1 MAAHQHDG
9 RVVVVACD
17 KFKGSLTAR
26 EVDEAVAAGILA
38 ADPATEVRIV
48 PIADGGDGTVAALAG
63 AGFSLVPVTVAGPTL
78 EPVAAHYA
86 VRGDLAVVEL
96 ADTCGLLR
104 LPWGRLAPL
113 TASSRGLGEAVL
125 AALDGG
131 ARTVV
136 IGLGGSA
143 SNDGGAGML
152 RALGAR
158 FLDASGAELAEG
170 GAALQGLARI
180 DLDGL
185 DPRLRETEIVVACDV
200 DNPLLGPRGAVA
212 TFSAQ
217 KGAGPADQELL
228 EAALATYAAAV
239 AETTGRDR
247 AEIVEAPGAGAAGG
261 VGFAAL
267 AVLGGRV
274 ERGVELLLGLVGF
287 HEALDGADLVVT
299 GEGSF
304 DHQTLS
310 GKAPMGVLQVA
321 REANIRAVVVC
332 GRTTLSP
339 IEAEQAG
346 AAHVRA
352 LTDLEPDPERCMTNA
367 AELLSQLG
375 GELG

>member
-1 MAAHQHDG
+1 MPAR
-9 RVVVVACD
+9 RVIVACD

-38 ADPATEVRIV
+38 ANPETEVRIV

-63 AGFSLVPVTVAGPTL
+63 AGFDLVPVEVAGPTL

-86 VRGDLAVVEL
+86 VRDDLAVVEL

-104 LPWGRLAPL
+104 LPGGRLAPL
-113 TASSRGLGEAVL
+113 TASSHGLGEAVL
-125 AALDGG
+125 AAIDGG

-136 IGLGGSA
+136 LGLGGSA
-143 SNDGGAGML
+143 SSDGGAGML

-158 FLDASGAELAEG
+158 LLDATGTELPEG
-170 GAALQGLARI
+170 GGSLGSLATI
-180 DLDGL
+180 DLSGL

-217 KGAGPADQELL
+217 KGAGPADQEVL
-228 EAALATYAAAV
+228 EAALATYAATV
-239 AETTGRDR
+239 AAATGRDP
-247 AEIVEAPGAGAAGG
+247 AEVVEAPGAGAAGG

-267 AVLGGRV
+267 AGLGGRV

-287 HEALDGADLVVT
+287 AEALVGADLVVT

-310 GKAPMGVLQVA
+310 GKAPMGVLQA
-321 REANIRAVVVC
+321 SREANIRAVVVC

-346 AAHVRA
+346 AAAVRA
-352 LTDLEPDPERCMTNA
+352 LTDLEPGPERCMTNA

-375 GELG
+375 RELG

>member
-1 MAAHQHDG
+1 MPAR
-9 RVVVVACD
+9 RVVIACD
-17 KFKGSLTAR
+17 KFKGSLTAH
-26 EVDEAVAAGILA
+26 EVDDAVAAGVLA
-38 ADPATEVRIV
+38 ANPETEVRIA

-63 AGFSLVPVTVAGPTL
+63 AGFDLVPVEVAGPTL
-78 EPVAAHYA
+78 EPVSAHYA

-104 LPWGRLAPL
+104 LPGGRLAPL
-113 TASSRGLGEAVL
+113 TSSSRGLGEAVL
-125 AALDGG
+125 AAVDGG

-158 FLDASGAELAEG
+158 LLDAAGSDLPEG
-170 GAALQGLARI
+170 GGSLGSLSTI
-180 DLDGL
+180 DLSDL
-185 DPRLRETEIVVACDV
+185 DRRLQETEIVVACDV

-228 EAALATYAAAV
+228 ETALATYAATV
-239 AETTGRDR
+239 AETNGRDH

-287 HEALDGADLVVT
+287 AEALAGADLVVT

-310 GKAPMGVLQVA
+310 GKAPMGVLQAA
-321 REANIRAVVVC
+321 REAGIRAVVVC

-339 IEAEQAG
+339 TEAEQAG
-346 AAHVRA
+346 AAQVRA
-352 LTDLEPDPERCMTNA
+352 LTDLEPDPELCMTNA

>member
-1 MAAHQHDG
+1 MAG
-9 RVVVVACD
+9 SRVVVVACD

-38 ADPATEVRIV
+38 ANPETEVRIV

-63 AGFSLVPVTVAGPTL
+63 AGFSLVPVTVSGPTL
-78 EPVAAHYA
+78 RPVTAHYA

-96 ADTCGLLR
+96 ADACGLLR
-104 LPWGRLAPL
+104 LPEGRLAPL
-113 TASSRGLGEAVL
+113 TASSRGLGDAVL
-125 AALDGG
+125 AAIDGG

-158 FLDASGAELAEG
+158 LLDASGVELAEG
-170 GAALQGLARI
+170 GGALGSLAGI

-217 KGAGPADQELL
+217 KGAGPADRELL
-228 EAALATYAAAV
+228 EAALGTYAVKV
-239 AETTGRDR
+239 AEATRRDQ
-247 AEIVEAPGAGAAGG
+247 AEITDAPGAGAAGG

-287 HEALDGADLVVT
+287 ADALAGADLVVT

-310 GKAPMGVLQVA
+310 GKAPMGALRAA
-321 REANIRAVVVC
+321 RHAGIPATVVC

-339 IEAEQAG
+339 AEAAQAG
-346 AAHVRA
+346 AAEVHA

-375 GELG
+375 GELV

>member
-1 MAAHQHDG
+1 MPA
-9 RVVVVACD
+9 RRVVVACD

-38 ADPATEVRIV
+38 ANPETEVRIV

-63 AGFSLVPVTVAGPTL
+63 AGFDLVPVEVAGPTL
-78 EPVAAHYA
+78 EPVSAHYA

-104 LPWGRLAPL
+104 LPGGRLAPL

-125 AALDGG
+125 AAIDGG
-131 ARTVV
+131 AGAVV
-136 IGLGGSA
+136 LGLGGSA

-158 FLDASGAELAEG
+158 LLDAAGSELPEGGGPLGSLAE
-170 GAALQGLARI
+170 I
-180 DLDGL
+180 DLTGL
-185 DPRLRETEIVVACDV
+185 DPRLQETEIVVACDV

-217 KGAGPADQELL
+217 KGAGSVDQELL
-228 EAALATYAAAV
+228 EAALATYAAKV
-239 AETTGRDR
+239 AAATGRDH
-247 AEIVEAPGAGAAGG
+247 AGIVEAPGAGAAGG

-267 AVLGGRV
+267 AVLGGSV

-287 HEALDGADLVVT
+287 AEALAGADLVIT

-310 GKAPMGVLQVA
+310 GKAPMGVLQAA
-321 REANIRAVVVC
+321 READIRAVVVC

-339 IEAEQAG
+339 VEAEQAG
-346 AAHVRA
+346 AAEVRA

>member
-1 MAAHQHDG
+1 MPG
-9 RVVVVACD
+9 RPLVVVACD

-38 ADPATEVRIV
+38 ANPEAEVRIV

-63 AGFSLVPVTVAGPTL
+63 AGFDLVPVEVAGPTL
-78 EPVAAHYA
+78 EPVAANYA

-104 LPWGRLAPL
+104 LPGGGLVPL

-136 IGLGGSA
+136 LGLGGSA

-158 FLDASGAELAEG
+158 LLDASGAELAEG
-170 GAALQGLARI
+170 GAALGSLAEL
-180 DLDGL
+180 DLAGL
-185 DPRLRETEIVVACDV
+185 DPRLRVTEIVVACDV

-217 KGAGPADQELL
+217 KGAGPEDQERL
-228 EAALATYAAAV
+228 EAALATYAATV
-239 AETTGRDR
+239 AETTGRDH

-261 VGFAAL
+261 VGFAAF

-287 HEALDGADLVVT
+287 AEALASADLVVT

-310 GKAPMGVLQVA
+310 GKAPVGVLQAA
-321 REANIRAVVVC
+321 RRAGIPATVVC

-339 IEAEQAG
+339 ADAEHAG
-346 AAHVRA
+346 AARVHA
-352 LTDLEPDPERCMTNA
+352 LTDLEPDPERCMRNA
-367 AELLSQLG
+367 AELLAQLG
-375 GELG
+375 GELV

>member
-1 MAAHQHDG
+1 MAG
-9 RVVVVACD
+9 SPVVVVACD

-26 EVDEAVAAGILA
+26 EVDEAVAAGIVA
-38 ADPATEVRIV
+38 ANPETEVRIV

-63 AGFSLVPVTVAGPTL
+63 AGFSPVPVTVSGPTL
-78 EPVAAHYA
+78 RPVTAHYA

-104 LPWGRLAPL
+104 LPDGRLAPL

-125 AALDGG
+125 AAVDGG
-131 ARTVV
+131 ARTLV

-158 FLDASGAELAEG
+158 LLDASGAELGEG
-170 GAALQGLARI
+170 GGALGSLAEI

-185 DPRLRETEIVVACDV
+185 DPRLRATEIVVACDV

-217 KGAGPADQELL
+217 KGAGPREQAIL
-228 EAALATYAAAV
+228 EASLTTYASLIA
-239 AETTGRDR
+239 TQLDR
-247 AEIVEAPGAGAAGG
+247 SGLGSSAPEDTPGAGAAGG

-274 ERGVELLLGLVGF
+274 ERGVELLLDLVGF

-310 GKAPMGVLQVA
+310 GKAPMGVLQA
-321 REANIRAVVVC
+321 AGRAGIPVTVVC

-339 IEAEQAG
+339 VEAERAG
-346 AAHVRA
+346 ASAVHA

-375 GELG
+375 GELV

>member
-1 MAAHQHDG
+1 MPD
-9 RVVVVACD
+9 RPVVVVACD

-38 ADPATEVRIV
+38 ATPETEVRIV

-63 AGFSLVPVTVAGPTL
+63 AGFDLVPVEVSGPTL
-78 EPVAAHYA
+78 EPVTAHYA
-86 VRGDLAVVEL
+86 LRGDLAVVEL

-104 LPWGRLAPL
+104 LPGGRLAPL

-125 AALDGG
+125 AAIDGG

-136 IGLGGSA
+136 LGLGGSA

-152 RALGAR
+152 RALGVR
-158 FLDASGAELAEG
+158 FLDASGADLAEG
-170 GAALQGLARI
+170 GGALEGLAEI
-180 DLDGL
+180 DLGGL

-217 KGAGPADQELL
+217 KGAGPTDQELL
-228 EAALATYAAAV
+228 EAALVTYAARV
-239 AETTGRDR
+239 AETTGRDH

-287 HEALDGADLVVT
+287 AEALAGADLVVT

-310 GKAPMGVLQVA
+310 GKAPIGVLQAA

-346 AAHVRA
+346 AAQVRA
-352 LTDLEPDPERCMTNA
+352 LTDLEPDPHRCMTNA

-375 GELG
+375 RELM

>member
-1 MAAHQHDG
+1 MPARPVA
-9 RVVVVACD
+9 VVACD

-38 ADPATEVRIV
+38 ANPETEVRIV

-63 AGFSLVPVTVAGPTL
+63 AGFDLVPVEVAGPTL
-78 EPVAAHYA
+78 ERVAAHYA

-104 LPWGRLAPL
+104 LPGGRLAPL

-125 AALDGG
+125 AAIDGG

-136 IGLGGSA
+136 LGLGGSA

-152 RALGAR
+152 RALGVR
-158 FLDASGAELAEG
+158 LLDASGADLAEG
-170 GAALQGLARI
+170 GGSLGRLAAI
-180 DLDGL
+180 DLSRL

-217 KGAGPADQELL
+217 KGAGPQEQATL
-228 EAALATYAAAV
+228 EAALTTYAATV
-239 AETTGRDR
+239 AEATGRDH

-274 ERGVELLLGLVGF
+274 ERGVELLLDLVGF
-287 HEALDGADLVVT
+287 REALDGADLVVT

-310 GKAPMGVLQVA
+310 GKAPLGVL
-321 REANIRAVVVC
+321 EAANKHGVPAVVVC

-339 IEAEQAG
+339 AEAERAG
-346 AAHVRA
+346 ATAVHA

>member
-1 MAAHQHDG
+1 MPAR
-9 RVVVVACD
+9 RVVIACD

-38 ADPATEVRIV
+38 ANPETEVRIV

-63 AGFSLVPVTVAGPTL
+63 AGFDLVPVEVAGPTL
-78 EPVAAHYA
+78 DPVAAHYA

-104 LPWGRLAPL
+104 LPGGLAPL

-125 AALDGG
+125 AAIDGG

-158 FLDASGAELAEG
+158 LLDASGFELPEG
-170 GAALQGLARI
+170 GGSLGTLAKI
-180 DLDGL
+180 DLSAL
-185 DPRLRETEIVVACDV
+185 DPRLQETEIVVACDV

-228 EAALATYAAAV
+228 EAALTTYAATV
-239 AETTGRDR
+239 AAATGRDH
-247 AEIVEAPGAGAAGG
+247 AEIVDAPGAGAAGG

-287 HEALDGADLVVT
+287 AEALAGADLVVT

-310 GKAPMGVLQVA
+310 GKAPMGVLQAA
-321 REANIRAVVVC
+321 RDADIRAVVVC

-339 IEAEQAG
+339 AEAEQAG
-346 AAHVRA
+346 AAQVRA

>member
-1 MAAHQHDG
+1 MPA
-9 RVVVVACD
+9 RRIVVACD

-26 EVDEAVAAGILA
+26 EVDEAVAAGLLA
-38 ADPATEVRIV
+38 ADPETEVRIV

-63 AGFSLVPVTVAGPTL
+63 AGFDLVPAEVAGPTL
-78 EPVAAHYA
+78 EPVVAHYA

-104 LPWGRLAPL
+104 LPGGRLAPL

-125 AALDGG
+125 AAIDGG

-136 IGLGGSA
+136 LGLGGSA

-152 RALGAR
+152 RALGVR
-158 FLDASGAELAEG
+158 ILDASGTDLAEG
-170 GAALQGLARI
+170 GGSLGSLAEI
-180 DLDGL
+180 DLSGL
-185 DPRLRETEIVVACDV
+185 DPRLQETEIVVACDV

-212 TFSAQ
+212 SFSAQ
-217 KGAGPADQELL
+217 KGAGHADQDLL
-228 EAALATYAAAV
+228 EAALATYAATV
-239 AETTGRDR
+239 AETTGRDHT
-247 AEIVEAPGAGAAGG
+247 EIVEAPGAGAAGG

-310 GKAPMGVLQVA
+310 GKAPMGVLQAA

-346 AAHVRA
+346 AAQVRA

-367 AELLSQLG
+367 AELLTQLG
-375 GELG
+375 DELG

>member
-1 MAAHQHDG
+1 MPG
-9 RVVVVACD
+9 RPVVVLACD

-26 EVDEAVAAGILA
+26 EVDEAVAAGLLA
-38 ADPATEVRIV
+38 ANPETEVRIV

-63 AGFSLVPVTVAGPTL
+63 AGFDLVPVEVAGPTL
-78 EPVAAHYA
+78 EPVAAHYT

-104 LPWGRLAPL
+104 LPGGRLAPL
-113 TASSRGLGEAVL
+113 TTSSRGLGEAVL
-125 AALDGG
+125 AAIDGG

-136 IGLGGSA
+136 LGLGGSA

-152 RALGAR
+152 RALGVR
-158 FLDASGAELAEG
+158 LLDASGADLAEG
-170 GAALQGLARI
+170 GGSLESLATI
-180 DLDGL
+180 DLSGL
-185 DPRLRETEIVVACDV
+185 DPRLQETEIVVACDV
-200 DNPLLGPRGAVA
+200 DNPLLGPRGAIA

-217 KGAGPADQELL
+217 KGASPADHELL
-228 EAALATYAAAV
+228 EAALTTYAATV
-239 AETTGRDR
+239 AQATGRDY

-310 GKAPMGVLQVA
+310 GKAPMGVLQAA

-332 GRTTLSP
+332 GCTTLSP
-339 IEAEQAG
+339 TEAEQAG
-346 AAHVRA
+346 AAEVHV

-367 AELLSQLG
+367 TELLSQLG

>member
-1 MAAHQHDG
+1 MAG
-9 RVVVVACD
+9 SPVVVVACD

-38 ADPATEVRIV
+38 ADPRTEVRIV

-63 AGFSLVPVTVAGPTL
+63 AGFDLVPVTVAGPTL

-104 LPWGRLAPL
+104 LPGGQLAPL

-158 FLDASGAELAEG
+158 LLDTSGAEVAEG
-170 GAALQGLARI
+170 GAALQDLARI

-185 DPRLRETEIVVACDV
+185 DPRLQETEIVVACDV

-217 KGAGPADQELL
+217 KGAGPEERAIL
-228 EAALATYAAAV
+228 EASLATYASLVSAV
-239 AETTGRDR
+239 LDLPGLDLSAPED
-247 AEIVEAPGAGAAGG
+247 APGAGAAGG

-274 ERGVELLLGLVGF
+274 ERGVDLLLDLVGF
-287 HEALDGADLVVT
+287 HEALHGADLVVT

-310 GKAPMGVLQVA
+310 GKAPMGVLQAA
-321 REANIRAVVVC
+321 RRRGIRAVVAC

-339 IEAEQAG
+339 AEAEHAG
-346 AAHVRA
+346 AVAVHA
-352 LTDLEPDPERCMTNA
+352 LTDLEPDPERCMTYA

-375 GELG
+375 GGVV

>member
-1 MAAHQHDG
+1 MPGH

-26 EVDEAVAAGILA
+26 EVDEAVAAGLLA
-38 ADPATEVRIV
+38 ADPETEVRIV

-63 AGFSLVPVTVAGPTL
+63 AGFELVPVEVAGPTL
-78 EPVAAHYA
+78 EPVAARYA

-104 LPWGRLAPL
+104 LPEGRLAPL
-113 TASSRGLGEAVL
+113 TASSRGVGEAVL
-125 AALDGG
+125 AAVDGG

-143 SNDGGAGML
+143 SNDGGAGMI

-158 FLDASGAELAEG
+158 LLDASGADLGEG
-170 GAALQGLARI
+170 GGTLQNVARV

-228 EAALATYAAAV
+228 EAALGTYAAKV
-239 AETTGRDR
+239 AEATGRDL
-247 AEIVEAPGAGAAGG
+247 AEITAAPGAGAAGG

-310 GKAPMGVLQVA
+310 GKAPMGVLQAA
-321 REANIRAVVVC
+321 RHAGIATAVVC
-332 GRTTLSP
+332 GRTTLSV
-339 IEAEQAG
+339 IEAAQAG
-346 AAHVRA
+346 ADDVHA
-352 LTDLEPDPERCMTNA
+352 LTDVEPDLERCMQNA

>member
-1 MAAHQHDG
+1 MPAR
-9 RVVVVACD
+9 RVVIACD

-38 ADPATEVRIV
+38 ANPETEVRIV

-63 AGFSLVPVTVAGPTL
+63 AGFSLVPVAVAGPTL

-86 VRGDLAVVEL
+86 VRGDLALVEL

-104 LPWGRLAPL
+104 LPGGRLAPL

-125 AALDGG
+125 AAIDDG

-158 FLDASGAELAEG
+158 LLDASGADLAEG
-170 GAALQGLARI
+170 GGALGELAKV
-180 DLDGL
+180 DLTGL
-185 DPRLRETEIVVACDV
+185 DPRVRQAEIVVACDV

-212 TFSAQ
+212 TFSTQ
-217 KGAGPADQELL
+217 KGAGPREQATL
-228 EAALATYAAAV
+228 EASLTTYASLISDAL
-239 AETTGRDR
+239 DR
-247 AEIVEAPGAGAAGG
+247 PMPEIADTPGAGAAGG

-287 HEALDGADLVVT
+287 AEALDGADLVVT

-310 GKAPMGVLQVA
+310 GKAPMGVLQAA

-346 AAHVRA
+346 AAQVRA

>member
-1 MAAHQHDG
+1 MAGAP
-9 RVVVVACD
+9 VVVVACD

-26 EVDEAVAAGILA
+26 EVDEAVAAGIRSVR
-38 ADPATEVRIV
+38 PETEVRIV
-48 PIADGGDGTVAALAG
+48 PVADGGDGTVAALAG

-96 ADTCGLLR
+96 ADACGLLR
-104 LPWGRLAPL
+104 LPAGRPAPL

-125 AALDGG
+125 AAIDGG

-136 IGLGGSA
+136 LGLGGSA
-143 SNDGGAGML
+143 GNDGGAGML
-152 RALGAR
+152 RGLGAR
-158 FLDASGAELAEG
+158 LLDASGADVAEG
-170 GAALQGLARI
+170 GGALGNLARI

-185 DPRLRETEIVVACDV
+185 DRRLRETEIVVACDV

-217 KGAGPADQELL
+217 KGAGPEERAIL
-228 EAALATYAAAV
+228 EASLTTYASLISAAL
-239 AETTGRDR
+239 DR
-247 AEIVEAPGAGAAGG
+247 SAPDDTPGAGAAGG

-274 ERGVELLLGLVGF
+274 ERGVDLLLDLVGF

-310 GKAPMGVLQVA
+310 GKAPMGVL
-321 REANIRAVVVC
+321 RAAGRAGIPATVVC

-339 IEAEQAG
+339 AEAEHAG
-346 AAHVRA
+346 ATDVRA
-352 LTDLEPDPERCMTNA
+352 LTDLEPDPERCMKNA
-367 AELLSQLG
+367 AGLLSQLG
-375 GELG
+375 GGLV

>member
-1 MAAHQHDG
+1 MPD
-9 RVVVVACD
+9 RPVVVVACD

-26 EVDEAVAAGILA
+26 EVDAAVAAGILA
-38 ADPATEVRIV
+38 ASPETAVRIV

-63 AGFSLVPVTVAGPTL
+63 AGFDLVPVEVAGPTF

-104 LPWGRLAPL
+104 LPGGRLAPL

-125 AALDGG
+125 AAIDGG

-136 IGLGGSA
+136 LGLGGSA

-152 RALGAR
+152 RALGVR
-158 FLDASGAELAEG
+158 LLDASGADLAEG
-170 GAALQGLARI
+170 GGALGSLAEI
-180 DLDGL
+180 DLSGL
-185 DPRLRETEIVVACDV
+185 DLRLQETEIVVACDV

-217 KGAGPADQELL
+217 KGAGPADQERL
-228 EAALATYAAAV
+228 ETALATYAAKV
-239 AETTGRDR
+239 AETTGRDH

-287 HEALDGADLVVT
+287 HDALDGADLVVT

-304 DHQTLS
+304 DHQTLA
-310 GKAPMGVLQVA
+310 GKAPLGVL
-321 REANIRAVVVC
+321 EAANKHGVPAVVLC

-339 IEAEQAG
+339 AEAERAG
-346 AAHVRA
+346 ATAVHA

>member
-1 MAAHQHDG
+1 MPA
-9 RVVVVACD
+9 RRVVVACD

-38 ADPATEVRIV
+38 ANPEAEVRIV

-63 AGFSLVPVTVAGPTL
+63 AGFDLVPVEVSGPTL

-104 LPWGRLAPL
+104 LPGGRLAPL

-125 AALDGG
+125 AAVDGG

-158 FLDASGAELAEG
+158 LLDAAGSELPEGGGPLGSLAE
-170 GAALQGLARI
+170 I
-180 DLDGL
+180 DLSGL
-185 DPRLRETEIVVACDV
+185 DPRLQETEIVVACDV

-228 EAALATYAAAV
+228 EAALATYAATV
-239 AETTGRDR
+239 AAATGRDR

-274 ERGVELLLGLVGF
+274 ERGVELLLDLVGF
-287 HEALDGADLVVT
+287 AEALAGADLVVT

-310 GKAPMGVLQVA
+310 GKAPMGVLQAA
-321 REANIRAVVVC
+321 REAHIRAVVVC

-346 AAHVRA
+346 AARVQA

-375 GELG
+375 GELR

>member
-1 MAAHQHDG
+1 MAAHQPDG

-38 ADPATEVRIV
+38 ANPETEVRIV

-63 AGFSLVPVTVAGPTL
+63 AGFRLVPVTVAGPTL

-104 LPWGRLAPL
+104 LPEGRLAPL

-125 AALDGG
+125 AAVDGG

-152 RALGAR
+152 RALGVR
-158 FLDASGAELAEG
+158 LLDASGAELAEG
-170 GAALQGLARI
+170 GAALQDLARI

-185 DPRLRETEIVVACDV
+185 DPRLRETEFVVACDV

-217 KGAGPADQELL
+217 KGAGPEEQAIL
-228 EAALATYAAAV
+228 EASLTTYASLVSDAL
-239 AETTGRDR
+239 DR
-247 AEIVEAPGAGAAGG
+247 AAPADTPGAGAAGG

-274 ERGVELLLGLVGF
+274 ERGVHLLLDLVGF
-287 HEALDGADLVVT
+287 HEALVGADLVVT

-310 GKAPMGVLQVA
+310 GKAPLGVLEAAA
-321 REANIRAVVVC
+321 RRGIPAAVLC
-332 GRTTLSP
+332 GRTTLSSA
-339 IEAEQAG
+339 EAEQAG
-346 AAHVRA
+346 ATTVRA

-367 AELLSQLG
+367 AELLTQLG
-375 GELG
+375 GGLV

>member
-1 MAAHQHDG
+1 MAVHQPDG

-38 ADPATEVRIV
+38 ANPETEVRIV

-63 AGFSLVPVTVAGPTL
+63 AGFRLVPVTVAGPTL

-104 LPWGRLAPL
+104 LPGDRLAPL
-113 TASSRGLGEAVL
+113 TASSRGLGEAML
-125 AALDGG
+125 AAVDGG
-131 ARTVV
+131 GRTVV

-152 RALGAR
+152 RALGVR
-158 FLDASGAELAEG
+158 LLDASGAELAEG
-170 GAALQGLARI
+170 GAALQDLACV

-217 KGAGPADQELL
+217 KGAGPEEQAIL
-228 EAALATYAAAV
+228 EASLTTYASLVSDAL
-239 AETTGRDR
+239 DR
-247 AEIVEAPGAGAAGG
+247 AAPADTPGAGAAGG

-274 ERGVELLLGLVGF
+274 ERGVHLLLDLVGF
-287 HEALDGADLVVT
+287 HEALVGADLVVT

-310 GKAPMGVLQVA
+310 GKAPLGVLEAAA
-321 REANIRAVVVC
+321 RRGIPAAVLC
-332 GRTTLSP
+332 GRTTLSSA
-339 IEAEQAG
+339 EAEQAG
-346 AAHVRA
+346 ATTVRA

-367 AELLSQLG
+367 AELLTQLG
-375 GELG
+375 GGLV

>member
-1 MAAHQHDG
+1 M
-9 RVVVVACD
+9 VACD

-26 EVDEAVAAGILA
+26 EVDEAVAAGIRSA
-38 ADPATEVRIV
+38 RPEAEVRIV
-48 PIADGGDGTVAALAG
+48 PVADGGDGTVAALTG

-104 LPWGRLAPL
+104 LSGGRLAPL

-125 AALDGG
+125 AAIDGG

-136 IGLGGSA
+136 IALGGSA

-158 FLDASGAELAEG
+158 LLDASGAELAEG
-170 GAALQGLARI
+170 GGALGSLARI
-180 DLDGL
+180 DLDAL

-200 DNPLLGPRGAVA
+200 DNPLLGPQGAVA

-217 KGAGPADQELL
+217 KGAGPADQAVL
-228 EAALATYAAAV
+228 EASLTTYASLVSAAL
-239 AETTGRDR
+239 DR
-247 AEIVEAPGAGAAGG
+247 SIPEDTPGAGAAGG

-274 ERGVELLLGLVGF
+274 ERGVELLLDLVGF
-287 HEALDGADLVVT
+287 HEALGGADLVVT

-304 DHQTLS
+304 DRQTLS
-310 GKAPMGVLQVA
+310 GKAPLGVLEAA
-321 REANIRAVVVC
+321 RRQGIPAVVVC

-339 IEAEQAG
+339 AAAKQAG
-346 AAHVRA
+346 ASAVHA
-352 LTDLEPDPERCMTNA
+352 LTDLEPNPERCMTNA

-375 GELG
+375 GELV